1 MRESIQGEEQK
12 MTDVEEDKLEIMT
25 DMLDEFRKMAK
36 YLGEIANSVNGIEM
50 QLQDLAH
57 QVRDGVKTYEQND

>member
-1 MRESIQGEEQK
+1 

-25 DMLDEFRKMAK
+25 DMLDEFRKMTK

-50 QLQDLAH
+50 QLQDLARE
-57 QVRDGVKTYEQND
+57 VRDGVKTFEQN